1 MGCGASKNG
10 ASPSD
15 GLRNNADAKIW
26 SSARSVETVASVA
39 RLEALANLEA
49 QNNPEVAKTEEFAK
63 HGCRLAYSSVLAVKT
78 REEAQN
84 LLAHIFTIALTCN
97 PSKEIGGMLFYDEKT
112 NGIVQ
117 VLEGPATHVRDL
129 FYQKIMKDSRHTAV
143 KVLWDID
150 VEARRFEGFGM
161 KLGNKV
167 TDVLGDGAAAGDQQ
181 ALLQLK
187 YVSQL
192 TATTRDKAYEDIQ
205 SM

>member
-10 ASPSD
+10 ASASQ
-15 GLRNNADAKIW
+15 GLRNNANAKIW
-26 SSARSVETVASVA
+26 QSATSVETVASVA

-49 QNNPEVAKTEEFAK
+49 QNNPQVAQTEEFAK

-78 REEAQN
+78 RQEAQT
-84 LLAHIFTIALTCN
+84 LLAHIFTIALTRN
-97 PSKEIGGMLFYDEKT
+97 PAKEIGGMLFYDEKT
-112 NGIVQ
+112 NGVVQ

-129 FYQKIMKDSRHTAV
+129 FYQAIMKDTRHTAV

-150 VEARRFEGFGM
+150 VEQRRFEGFGM
-161 KLGNKV
+161 KLGSKV
-167 TDVLGDGAAAGDQQ
+167 GDVLGDGAAAADQQ

-192 TATTRDKAYEDIQ
+192 TATAREKAYDDIQ
-205 SM
+205 AM